1 MFKRDTRIDRGELEG
16 ILHATDS
23 AVLSGNRRVLYGDR
37 DGEEKIGAGDRWKDW
52 VSIEGRD
59 R

>member
-1 MFKRDTRIDRGELEG
+1 MTRGLIEENSRGYFMQRIARYFPG
-16 ILHATDS
+16 IGAFY
-23 AVLSGNRRVLYGDR
+23 GNR